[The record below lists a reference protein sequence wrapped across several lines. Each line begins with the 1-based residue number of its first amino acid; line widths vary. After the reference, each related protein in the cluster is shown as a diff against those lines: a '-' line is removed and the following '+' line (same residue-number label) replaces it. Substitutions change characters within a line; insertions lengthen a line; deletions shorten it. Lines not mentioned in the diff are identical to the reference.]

1 MIHQVSI
8 ETVDAQAI
16 AVVRRPA
23 TWSTLPQVITPG
35 MADVWAHLRANPPAA
50 TGRNV
55 IIYLDN
61 APMLLIGAEVQ
72 PPLIAGN
79 SVYLASTPSGLVAT
93 TLHRGPY
100 ADLPAAHKAIRDHC
114 IKERR
119 ARAGPCWE
127 VYGHWSDDPAQ
138 LCTEIFYLL
147 RVES

>member
-1 MIHQVSI
+1 MIHQISI

-23 TWSTLPQVITPG
+23 TWATLEQVITPA
-35 MADVWAHLRANPPAA
+35 MAEVWTRLRAYPPAA

-72 PPLIAGN
+72 PPLIAGDA
-79 SVYLASTPSGLVAT
+79 VYLASTPSGLVAT

-100 ADLPAAHKAIRDHC
+100 SELPAAHRAIREYC

-119 ARAGPCWE
+119 ARAGPWWE
-127 VYGHWSDDPAQ
+127 VYGHWNEDPSK
-138 LCTEIFYLL
+138 LVTEVFYLL
-147 RVES
+147 RGES